1 MQGVRKHSNP
11 ITGKVLQRNGARTMY
26 VGDKL
31 IVIMIDYI
39 YKCGMSVTANK
50 LEAYRCAIG
59 ITFSKHAVANS
70 SSRYNHGWS
79 DTVANFKYASIV
91 PPPS

>member
-31 IVIMIDYI
+31 IMIDYTNVA
-39 YKCGMSVTANK
+39 CQQLQTSQ
-50 LEAYRCAIG
+50 
-59 ITFSKHAVANS
+59 KHTDVQLVLHS
-70 SSRYNHGWS
+70 P
-79 DTVANFKYASIV
+79 KML
-91 PPPS
+91 